1 MPRGRKSN
9 RKASYI
15 IDMTDRRQT
24 GFIFIESCQSYL
36 FCELERE
43 RDRERERERER
54 KGEKKDDWDA
64 ASNQVAGQEA
74 PLLISSR
81 RLNFSFRNM

>member
-43 RDRERERERER
+43 RDREREREIERERER
-54 KGEKKDDWDA
+54 KKMTGMPRATRSPGKR
-64 ASNQVAGQEA
+64 
-74 PLLISSR
+74 PH
-81 RLNFSFRNM
+81 F